1 MLHVLNGDSTLALL
15 KQSTV
20 KGDFLVWKEM
30 LMEGPT
36 PEVKTGGLDWKGR
49 SVYLKNSFGIDPKS
63 YLSGIQ
69 RFFKTLNR
77 AAETDSEVTFWF
89 EEDFFCQINLIYLIA
104 HLPAPLLR
112 RGRAFVICPE
122 KPLSIRLASSMD
134 RLYAARTPLDPAIVT
149 LSKKVWQ
156 AHSLSTTKGW
166 ESLLTWAQ
174 ASKGFAAWP
183 LLQRGLR
190 CQLGRRPAPNG
201 GLNALEKG
209 MLKAVSEG
217 PVSFPQFFRRTWM
230 DPEIRPLGLSERQ
243 IARYALDFSAQGLPL
258 LKIEG
263 RGSSP
268 TPGKRPV
275 TAAWKLSLSTEGKAI
290 FAPTK
295 ASVKSTRP
303 VTHKPSKPKA
313 RSGSKKK

>member
-36 PEVKTGGLDWKGR
+36 PEVKKGELDWKGR
-49 SVYLKNSFGIDPKS
+49 SVYLKNSFGIDPKI
-63 YLSGIQ
+63 YLSGMK
-69 RFFKTLNR
+69 RFFKTLHQ
-77 AAETDSEVTFWF
+77 AAEMDSEVTFWF

-104 HLPAPLLR
+104 HLPAPFLR

-122 KPLSIRLASSMD
+122 KPLSIRLPSSMD
-134 RLYAARTPLDPAIVT
+134 RLFAARTPLNPAVVT

-156 AHSLSTTKGW
+156 AHSLSSTKGW
-166 ESLLTWAQ
+166 ESLLTWVQ
-174 ASKGFAAWP
+174 SSKGFAAWP

-201 GLNALEKG
+201 GLNALEIG
-209 MLKAVSEG
+209 MLKAVSDG
-217 PVSFPQFFRRTWM
+217 PVGFPQFFRRTWM
-230 DPEIRPLGLSERQ
+230 DPEIRPLGLGEQQ
-243 IARYALDFSAQGLPL
+243 IARYALDFTAQGLPL
-258 LKIEG
+258 LKISG

-268 TPGKRPV
+268 SPGKPLV
-275 TAAWKLSLSTEGKAI
+275 TADWKLSLSAEGKAI
-290 FAPTK
+290 FASTK
-295 ASVKSTRP
+295 ASVKPTDV
-303 VTHKPSKPKA
+303 VTHKSNKSKA
-313 RSGSKKK
+313 RSNSKKK